1 MNSNIVIRKEN
12 DAKKIASGTPDSFY
26 SLIDKPYYVEAMHY
40 KVDK

>member
-1 MNSNIVIRKEN
+1 MNSNIVSEKEN
-12 DAKKIASGTPDSFY
+12 DAKKIASITQDSFY